1 MTTKAK
7 LVITAFSVT
16 NDNNLKLQED
26 ISRSMNLYQLLPY
39 LLNYKIH
46 ISKFIKIKRF
56 YCIKVQL
63 KNIQIN

>member
-26 ISRSMNLYQLLPY
+26 ISRSMNLYQLLPC

-46 ISKFIKIKRF
+46 VSKFIKIKCF
-56 YCIKVQL
+56 YCIKVQ
-63 KNIQIN
+63 